1 VRSARMKNNFS
12 VFGLFCLCFS
22 SLALQ
27 VALTRVYSVI
37 FIHSYVYL
45 IISVSMAGLGLG
57 AVLLHYL
64 RDRARRVYLQGLVVM
79 PALTFALLVL
89 VNNIYSNVF
98 CSLLLTLA
106 LFTFIG
112 SCTTLLFLEARVR
125 IPVLYAADLAGAS
138 LGALSCYF
146 LLNSFGAVK
155 AIILLLVLLCLSIAL
170 LSALVLGNPK
180 NILLPVTAVLVTAAF
195 TLPLDLSDLVSPA
208 RNRLKDMATR
218 LADPTDNPRVIDSR
232 WSAFGRSDLVETDNP
247 LLMTMY
253 VDGGAGTKMLKL
265 DRDKIDPELAK
276 ALRYQYIGG
285 IPLLGVPADR
295 KQDALVVGSGGG
307 IDVVTLLASAYR
319 NITAVEINPDFVQM
333 VRDYSDYNGGL
344 YRDYPGVTV
353 VNEDGRTYL
362 RRHAE
367 NYDVLLMSLPII
379 KSARNYG
386 SYALSE
392 NYLFTVDAF
401 SEYLSALKRDGILVV
416 VAHYNNEAYRLLVN
430 ALKAFQLRGD
440 SEQEAL
446 RSIVLIGRDSAPA
459 LIVKNGRITPEE
471 AEFFYGA
478 ILSLEQ
484 QGEANY
490 VPLIPQHQSQYR
502 EPESGAMVLR
512 PFQNEKIYAMAEG
525 LLGLTDFVAQNRENI
540 SWVSDDSPFFYQ
552 MAKGLPKDIL
562 YAFSV
567 VTGILLLVMLLFAKN
582 RPIGRRDGGRY
593 FAGFGLLGCAF
604 MLVEASILQ
613 KFILFWGQ
621 QTLALSW
628 VLSLVLLS
636 TGLGS
641 WVSGTFGNHRLV
653 LRSVLI
659 LAPILILLDGIMAD
673 ILLTPFE
680 SASLPVKAMMSAC
693 YIFPVFFVLGFP
705 FPTLLRMV
713 RDAGGDR
720 LFPWLIGVNSLGT
733 LLGGVM
739 AILLALLWGYSALGA
754 LGAGLYLSLL
764 SVLAGCGRTVSLP
777 AVDGQGLPILEPAA
791 NAEIS

>member
-1 VRSARMKNNFS
+1 MRSNRVKNNLAVFS
-12 VFGLFCLCFS
+12 LFCLCFC
-22 SLALQ
+22 SLALE

-37 FIHSYVYL
+37 FVHSYVYL

-64 RDRARRVYLQGLVVM
+64 KDRARRVYLQGLVAM
-79 PALTFALLVL
+79 PALTFALLIL
-89 VNNIYSNVF
+89 VNNLYSNVF

-112 SCTTLLFLEARVR
+112 SCTTLLFLESGVR
-125 IPVLYAADLAGAS
+125 IPVLYAADLTGAS

-146 LLNSFGAVK
+146 LLNAFGALK
-155 AIILLLVLLCLSIAL
+155 AIILLLVLLCLAIAL
-170 LSALVLGNPK
+170 LSFLVLGTRK
-180 NILLPVTAVLVTAAF
+180 WILLSVLVVLVAAGL
-195 TLPLDLSDLVSPA
+195 TLPLDLNELVSPA

-247 LLMTMY
+247 LMMTMY

-265 DRDKIDPELAK
+265 DHGTIDPELAR
-276 ALRYQYIGG
+276 ALAYEYIGG
-285 IPLLGVPADR
+285 IPLLEVPPER
-295 KQDALVVGSGGG
+295 KEDALVVGAGGG
-307 IDVVTLLASAYR
+307 IDVVTLLASGFR
-319 NITAVEINPDFVQM
+319 HITAVEINPDFVQM
-333 VRDYSDYNGGL
+333 VRDYSNYNGGL

-362 RRHAE
+362 RRDAKT
-367 NYDVLLMSLPII
+367 YDVLLMSLPII

-386 SYALSE
+386 SYALAE

-401 SEYLSALKRDGILVV
+401 SEYMRALKPDGVLVV

-430 ALKAFQLRGD
+430 AVKSFQRQGV
-440 SEQEAL
+440 STPEAL
-446 RSIVLIGRDSAPA
+446 RSMVLIGRDSAPA
-459 LIVKNGRITPEE
+459 LIVKNGRFTEEE

-478 ILSLEQ
+478 ILNLKQ

-490 VPLIPQHQSQYR
+490 VPLVPQHRVQYR
-502 EPESGAMVLR
+502 EPESGVVVQKN
-512 PFQNEKIYAMAEG
+512 FQNEMIYAMAEG
-525 LLGLTDFVAQNRENI
+525 RLELADFVARNRENI

-552 MAKGLPKDIL
+552 MAKGLPKDLL
-562 YAFSV
+562 YV
-567 VTGILLLVMLLFAKN
+567 VSAVAGILLLVLLLFARN
-582 RPIGRRDGGRY
+582 RPSGRLDGGRY

-604 MLVEASILQ
+604 MLVEASTLQ

-641 WVSGTFGNHRLV
+641 WISGRFGNHRLA
-653 LRSVLI
+653 LRSALI
-659 LAPILILLDGIMAD
+659 LAPALILLDGILAD
-673 ILLTPFE
+673 SLLTPFE
-680 SASLPVKAMMSAC
+680 SAPLPVKALLSAC
-693 YIFPVFFVLGFP
+693 YIVPVFLVLGFP

-713 RDAGGDR
+713 RGNGGDR

-733 LLGGVM
+733 LLGGVL
-739 AILLALLWGYSALGA
+739 AILLALLWGYSALGV

-764 SVLAGCGRTVSLP
+764 PVLAGCGRAVPLP
-777 AVDGQGLPILEPAA
+777 AAAGQGLPALEPAA
-791 NAEIS
+791 KVEAS